1 MTNILLY
8 SPPIYKCSGGLGN
21 FKLFFD
27 ICKQLKYK
35 IYFCPLL
42 KNIDSLN
49 FISEFNDKSINSITH
64 KELVAYYNV
73 QDCDTILEED
83 IVTPQILQSRNN
95 VIIYAEDIIGNPA
108 EQKYVVRWL
117 FFFPIPPAVASY
129 NFNKD
134 LIYFFSDCFYNLYK
148 YVCDACGIKDQLTSN
163 IKQLNIC
170 RIIKFEPEI
179 YKSIKRKTILN
190 KNMRTNAKCFTIR
203 KLFPPYT
210 FRNYNNCYNIL
221 YATEIYNKYTKQ
233 IQYTTIRMK
242 NTDNIFTKNEIKTEL
257 ISLKKN
263 PPNVKSYDV
272 IREYLKDKF
281 TNNGYDNIEQKPFSK
296 EYIDYFLNKD
306 FFISF
311 DPFTFITIISSLCG
325 CVSVIKKI
333 NNISY
338 DVWMNCDPFIKYG
351 IAYGSE
357 GIEHAL
363 KTQHLLLDH
372 ITNMY
377 SENENN
383 VINFMKNI
391 EKHYNISLK

>member
-1 MTNILLY
+1 MINILLY
-8 SPPIYKCSGGLGN
+8 SPPLYKCSGGLGN

-42 KNIDSLN
+42 KTINSLN
-49 FISEFNDKSINSITH
+49 FISEFNDKSINSITRE
-64 KELVAYYNV
+64 ELVAYYNV
-73 QDCDTILEED
+73 QDCDTILEKD
-83 IVTPQILQSRNN
+83 IVTPKILQSRNN
-95 VIIYAEDIIGNPA
+95 VIIYTEDIIGNPA

-117 FFFPIPPAVASY
+117 LFFPTPPAVESY

-134 LIYFFSDCFYNLYK
+134 FICFFSDCFYNLYK

-179 YKSIKRKTILN
+179 YKSIKRKGILN
-190 KNMRTNAKCFTIR
+190 KNMRTNVKCFTIR

-210 FRNYNNCYNIL
+210 FRNYNNCYNVL

-233 IQYTTIRMK
+233 IQDTTNKM
-242 NTDNIFTKNEIKTEL
+242 NATYNIFTKNQIKTEL
-257 ISLKKN
+257 INVKSN
-263 PPNVKSYDV
+263 PPNVKSNDV

-281 TNNGYDNIEQKPFSK
+281 INYGYDNIEQKSSSK
-296 EYIDYFLNKD
+296 EYIDYFLKKD
-306 FFISF
+306 FFVSF
-311 DPFTFITIISSLCG
+311 DPFTFMAIIASLCG

-338 DVWMNCDPFIKYG
+338 DIWMNCDPFIKYG

-377 SENENN
+377 SENKNN
-383 VINFMKNI
+383 VINLMKNI
-391 EKHYNISLK
+391 ENHYNISLK